1 MPFSEFA
8 TLCMSSHLVLTSTP
22 LGGCY
27 FSCFT
32 DEELEVES
40 YYTVK
45 LGIKPNK
52 PVPVSSYCQGGKR
65 FPSNRTSQAHVMRLT
80 TKRYS
85 VKF

>member
-1 MPFSEFA
+1 MPFSELA
-8 TLCMSSHLVLTSTP
+8 TLCMSSHLILTSTP

-32 DEELEVES
+32 DEELEVEG

-52 PVPVSSYCQGGKR
+52 PVPV
-65 FPSNRTSQAHVMRLT
+65 
-80 TKRYS
+80 
-85 VKF
+85 